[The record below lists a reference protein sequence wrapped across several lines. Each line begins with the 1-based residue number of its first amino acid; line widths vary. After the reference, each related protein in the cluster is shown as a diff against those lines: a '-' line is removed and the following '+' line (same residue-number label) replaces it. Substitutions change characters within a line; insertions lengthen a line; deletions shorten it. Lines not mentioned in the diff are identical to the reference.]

1 MKLNLSAIAQSVL
14 IALLTA
20 SIPAAIGVWADVRAL
35 KTELVATRQEMKE
48 LRKASDDLRIAVT
61 VLDARGRS
69 RHADRE
75 YLKVVPERP

>member
-1 MKLNLSAIAQSVL
+1 VKLNLSAIAQSVL

-48 LRKASDDLRIAVT
+48 LRKASDDLRVAVT
-61 VLDARGRS
+61 VLDVRGRG
-69 RHADRE
+69 ATPNRE
-75 YLKVVPERP
+75 YLKVVSERP

>member
-1 MKLNLSAIAQSVL
+1 MRVDWKIVLQGAL